1 MWWVLEVLPGF
12 QQVLAGLGGLG
23 RFLAGLLRSWCVSAG
38 LGMSQLVFLNLC
50 RSMTRGASAGL
61 NGSQR
66 VVVGP
71 ARSQSLLVH
80 FSRT

>member
-1 MWWVLEVLPGF
+1 M
-12 QQVLAGLGGLG
+12 GLGWSRRALADLRESWQVSSNVGGSSRISLGL
-23 RFLAGLLRSWCVSAG
+23 A
-38 LGMSQLVFLNLC
+38 
-50 RSMTRGASAGL
+50 MTRGAPEGL

-66 VVVGP
+66 VFVGP

>member
-12 QQVLAGLGGLG
+12 QQVLAGLGGLC

-50 RSMTRGASAGL
+50 RSMTRGAPAGL
-61 NGSQR
+61 NMSQR

-71 ARSQSLLVH
+71 AISQSLLVH